1 MTNFDIKEC
10 AKRLKP
16 WIVKTPLVEIEALS
30 ERTGKK
36 VYLKLESLQRAG
48 AFKFRGAMNYM
59 LTLDAEEAKRG
70 VITASSGN
78 HGLGMS
84 LGGKLRG
91 IKCTVVMPVS
101 APMTKQERAK
111 AYGATLVLQGADY
124 DEAQQ
129 HAQHLAEQ
137 HGYTYVPSFNHP
149 AIIEGQGT
157 ILDEILSELPQ
168 VDMVVVPVGGGGMLA
183 GLLVAKEQAE
193 AATEI
198 VGVEPVGAA
207 SMQASLA
214 AGQLTTLAAM
224 NTIADGVAVRTP
236 GSLNLDIVSQFNPSM
251 WLVTDADILAAQKL
265 LLQETKLI
273 VETAGAVSVAG
284 LLAAQ
289 LPAEIETVVC
299 VVSGANLDLS
309 SLAGL
314 IGV

>member
-1 MTNFDIKEC
+1 MTSSDIKEC
-10 AKRLKP
+10 AKRLEP
-16 WIVKTPLVEIEALS
+16 WIIKTPLVEIEALS

-36 VYLKLESLQRAG
+36 VFLKLESLQRTG
-48 AFKFRGAMNYM
+48 AFKFRGAMNYI
-59 LTLDAEEAKRG
+59 LTLDEKEAKRG

-84 LGGKLRG
+84 LGSKLKG

-101 APMTKQERAK
+101 APTTKQERAK
-111 AYGATLVLQGADY
+111 AYGATLVLHGADY

-129 HAQHLAEQ
+129 HAQQLAEQ
-137 HGYTYVPSFNHP
+137 HGYAYVPSFNHR

-157 ILDEILSELPQ
+157 ILNEILGELPQ
-168 VDMVVVPVGGGGMLA
+168 VDMVVAPVGGGGLLA
-183 GLLVAKEQAE
+183 GLLVAKEQAQ
-193 AATEI
+193 ATAEI

-214 AGQLTTLAAM
+214 AGQLTTLATM

-236 GSLNLDIVSQFNPSM
+236 GNLNLEIIGQFNPSM
-251 WLVTDADILAAQKL
+251 WQITDVDILAAQKL

-289 LPAEIETVVC
+289 LPTEIKTVVC
-299 VVSGANLDLS
+299 IVSGANLDLS

-314 IGV
+314 I

>member
-1 MTNFDIKEC
+1 MTSFDIKEC
-10 AKRLKP
+10 AKRLEP
-16 WIVKTPLVEIEALS
+16 WIIKTPLVEVEALS

-36 VYLKLESLQRAG
+36 VYLKLENLQRAG

-59 LTLDAEEAKRG
+59 LTLDEEEAKLG

-101 APMTKQERAK
+101 APLTKQERAK
-111 AYGATLVLQGADY
+111 AYGAALVLHGSDY

-129 HAQHLAEQ
+129 YAQSLAEQ
-137 HGYTYVPSFNHP
+137 QGYTYVPSFNHQ

-157 ILDEILSELPQ
+157 ILNEILNELPQ
-168 VDMVVVPVGGGGMLA
+168 VDMVVAPVGGGGMLA
-183 GLLVAKEQAE
+183 GLLVAKEQAK
-193 AATEI
+193 ATAEV

-214 AGQLTTLAAM
+214 AGQITTLATM

-236 GSLNLDIVSQFNPSM
+236 GNLNLEIISQFNPSM
-251 WLVTDADILAAQKL
+251 WQITDADILSAQRL
-265 LLQETKLI
+265 LLHETKLI

-289 LPAEIETVVC
+289 LPAEVETVVC

-309 SLAGL
+309 SLVGL

>member
-10 AKRLKP
+10 AKRIGP
-16 WIVKTPLVEIEALS
+16 WIIKTPLVEIEALS

-36 VYLKLESLQRAG
+36 IYLKLESMQRTG

-59 LTLDAEEAKRG
+59 LTLDPEEAKRG

-84 LGGKLRG
+84 LGGKLKG
-91 IKCTVVMPVS
+91 VKCTVVMPVS
-101 APMTKQERAK
+101 APLTKQERAK
-111 AYGATLVLQGADY
+111 AYGATLVLHGTDY

-129 HAQHLAEQ
+129 HAQELAGQ

-157 ILDEILSELPQ
+157 ILNEILSELPQ
-168 VDMVVVPVGGGGMLA
+168 VDMVVVPVGGGGILA
-183 GLLVAKEQAE
+183 GLLVAKEQAG
-193 AATEI
+193 ASAEI

-207 SMQASLA
+207 SMQTSLE

-224 NTIADGVAVRTP
+224 DTIADGVAVRTP
-236 GSLNLDIVSQFNPSM
+236 GSLNLEIISRCHPSM
-251 WLVTDADILAAQKL
+251 WQISDDQILAAQKFL
-265 LLQETKLI
+265 LCETKLV

-289 LPAEIETVVC
+289 LPEEIKTVVC
-299 VVSGANLDLS
+299 VISGANLDLS
-309 SLAGL
+309 SLLG
-314 IGV
+314 